1 MASFVTCLLMFECS
15 FLLSVPQDDF
25 DSIRPL
31 CYKHTDVFIVCFSV
45 VSPASFASIRG
56 KWLPEIR
63 RSLREKLQQQQQNDH
78 NSASGSAA
86 IPPFILVG
94 TQCDLRHD
102 VKVLIELDA
111 AGQKPIATDHARA
124 VAARLGAMSYIECSA
139 LTQKNLKVGGGVRG
153 VQSFKLLMFVLL
165 FEIVRFRKSLTLPFW
180 RHLITE
186 SRRGRW
192 RRRRRRRR
200 FRRSRFN
207 RLLRE
212 SHHHHQ
218 HHPHHQLRMRGV
230 LLEVVGQ
237 PQVWPVRLPL
247 NDQSQLRNYH
257 QPSVVVLL
265 LSSQN
270 NSCPPP
276 GIILVN
282 PLRRHCP
289 SVRILSAE
297 TSPITTTITSPST
310 TFCQTLSGRR
320 AWRRFPTPAW

>member
-1 MASFVTCLLMFECS
+1 MFECS
-15 FLLSVPQDDF
+15 FLFSLFPQDDF

-63 RSLREKLQQQQQNDH
+63 RSLREKLQQQQQQNGDH
-78 NSASGSAA
+78 HHSGSSAA

-192 RRRRRRRR
+192 RRRRLRK
-200 FRRSRFN
+200 SRFN
-207 RLLRE
+207 RSLRE
-212 SHHHHQ
+212 SHHHH
-218 HHPHHQLRMRGV
+218 HLHPHHQLPMRGV
-230 LLEVVGQ
+230 LLLETAVVGQ
-237 PQVWPVRLPL
+237 PQVWPVQLPL
-247 NDQSQLRNYH
+247 NDQSQL
-257 QPSVVVLL
+257 
-265 LSSQN
+265 
-270 NSCPPP
+270 
-276 GIILVN
+276 
-282 PLRRHCP
+282 
-289 SVRILSAE
+289 
-297 TSPITTTITSPST
+297 
-310 TFCQTLSGRR
+310 
-320 AWRRFPTPAW
+320 

>member
-1 MASFVTCLLMFECS
+1 M
-15 FLLSVPQDDF
+15 
-25 DSIRPL
+25 
-31 CYKHTDVFIVCFSV
+31 

-63 RSLREKLQQQQQNDH
+63 RSLREKLQQQQQQNGDH
-78 NSASGSAA
+78 HHSGSSAS

-186 SRRGRW
+186 SRWGRC
-192 RRRRRRRR
+192 RRRRLL
-200 FRRSRFN
+200 RRSRFN
-207 RLLRE
+207 RSLRE
-212 SHHHHQ
+212 SHHHPHP
-218 HHPHHQLRMRGV
+218 HPHHQLPMRGV
-230 LLEVVGQ
+230 LPAVVVGQ
-237 PQVWPVRLPL
+237 PQVWPVRLPIS
-247 NDQSQLRNYH
+247 DQSQLQNYQ

-276 GIILVN
+276 GIILVS

-289 SVRILSAE
+289 SVRILSGE
-297 TSPITTTITSPST
+297 TFLTTTRPST

-320 AWRRFPTPAW
+320 AWQRFPTPAW